1 MYNEE
6 ELSIFRP
13 PCQFI
18 EGKFIPCTVVISH
31 LEALAKINEL
41 KKKILD
47 YKVISTI
54 ATEIINLSKAKLEE
68 DILAERELQKKL
80 KNAILAIKK

>member
-31 LEALAKINEL
+31 LEALAEIEVLKKRIIEL
-41 KKKILD
+41 KD
-47 YKVISTI
+47 KVVG
-54 ATEIINLSKAKLEE
+54 LEE
-68 DILAERELQKKL
+68 KL
-80 KNAILAIKK
+80 KGCQ

>member
-31 LEALAKINEL
+31 LEALAKIDEL
-41 KKKILD
+41 EKKILD

-54 ATEIINLSKAKLEE
+54 AIKIINLPKVKLEE
-68 DILAERELQKKL
+68 DMLAERELQKKL
-80 KNAILAIKK
+80 KNAILAADK